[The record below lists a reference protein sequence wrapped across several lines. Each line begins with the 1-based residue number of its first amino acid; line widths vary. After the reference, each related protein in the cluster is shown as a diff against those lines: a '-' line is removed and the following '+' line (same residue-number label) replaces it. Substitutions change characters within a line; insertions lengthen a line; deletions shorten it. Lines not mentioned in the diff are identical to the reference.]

1 MNMSR
6 LAALCAILTLVSANA
21 PAQQS
26 GQTAPS
32 AVIPRGDKP
41 KEINAE
47 QLPSWLVT
55 FSNLT
60 KEDRQKYLQGF
71 ARAKQAF
78 QKGDWNGCILE
89 ITNCEIIF
97 NENPNSWNLR
107 LSCMIELKQL
117 EHADEYLEK
126 VKEALP
132 KDPLTLLNIANLHM
146 VRQEFQPCIN
156 ELTAI
161 IRNMPYDTEEEL
173 INIMRFRIML
183 CHLML
188 GHEDQ
193 AEDIIKE
200 LSPLDDTPLYYY
212 GKAALNIFHGK
223 RQDAMM
229 DVNSANNIFR
239 NSQAT
244 IPYQRGITA
253 SGLIDKYLP
262 EVSKSRKEA
271 EQQLEE
277 EKK

>member
-1 MNMSR
+1 MNTTR
-6 LAALCAILTLVSANA
+6 IAALCAVLAIIPANAQGQQPSPQNNPNTVVPRGEKGKEMNAEKLPAWLVS
-21 PAQQS
+21 
-26 GQTAPS
+26 
-32 AVIPRGDKP
+32 
-41 KEINAE
+41 
-47 QLPSWLVT
+47 
-55 FSNLT
+55 FSNLP
-60 KEDRQKYLQGF
+60 KADRQKYLQGF
-71 ARAKQAF
+71 ARAKEAF

-117 EHADEYLEK
+117 EHADEYLAK
-126 VKEALP
+126 VKQELP
-132 KDPLTLLNIANLHM
+132 KDPVTLLNIANLHM
-146 VRQEFQPCIN
+146 VRQEFQPCID
-156 ELTAI
+156 ELTRI

-193 AEDIIKE
+193 AEDIIKD

-212 GKAALNIFHGK
+212 GKAAINIYYGK

-229 DVNSANNIFR
+229 DVNSANNIFSK
-239 NSQAT
+239 NQAT
-244 IPYQRGITA
+244 VPYQRGITA

-262 EVSKSRKEA
+262 EVNKPKQEA
-271 EQQLEE
+271 EQ
-277 EKK
+277 K

>member
-1 MNMSR
+1 MNTTT
-6 LAALCAILTLVSANA
+6 LAALCAVLAIIPANAQGQQPSPQNNPNSVVPRGEKVKEMNAEKLPAWLVS
-21 PAQQS
+21 
-26 GQTAPS
+26 
-32 AVIPRGDKP
+32 
-41 KEINAE
+41 
-47 QLPSWLVT
+47 
-55 FSNLT
+55 FSNLP
-60 KEDRQKYLQGF
+60 KADRQKYLQGF
-71 ARAKQAF
+71 ARAKEAF

-126 VKEALP
+126 VKQELP
-132 KDPLTLLNIANLHM
+132 KDPVTLLNIANLHM
-146 VRQEFQPCIN
+146 VRQEFQPCID
-156 ELTAI
+156 ELTNI

-188 GHEDQ
+188 GHEDL
-193 AEDIIKE
+193 AEDIIKD

-212 GKAALNIFHGK
+212 GKAAINIYYGK

-229 DVNSANNIFR
+229 DVNSANNIFSK
-239 NSQAT
+239 NQAT
-244 IPYQRGITA
+244 VPYQRGITA

-262 EVSKSRKEA
+262 EVNKPRQEA
-271 EQQLEE
+271 EQ
-277 EKK
+277 K

>member
-1 MNMSR
+1 MNTTR
-6 LAALCAILTLVSANA
+6 IAALCAVLAIIPANAQGQQPSPQNNPNKVVPRGEKGKEMNAEKLPAWLVS
-21 PAQQS
+21 
-26 GQTAPS
+26 
-32 AVIPRGDKP
+32 
-41 KEINAE
+41 
-47 QLPSWLVT
+47 
-55 FSNLT
+55 FSNLP
-60 KEDRQKYLQGF
+60 KADRQKYLQGF
-71 ARAKQAF
+71 ARAKEAF

-126 VKEALP
+126 VKQELP
-132 KDPLTLLNIANLHM
+132 KDPVTLLNIANLHM

-156 ELTAI
+156 ELTNI

-193 AEDIIKE
+193 AEDIIKD

-212 GKAALNIFHGK
+212 GKAAINIYYGK

-229 DVNSANNIFR
+229 DVNSANNIFSK
-239 NSQAT
+239 NQAT
-244 IPYQRGITA
+244 VPYQRGITA

-262 EVSKSRKEA
+262 EVNKPKQEA
-271 EQQLEE
+271 EQ
-277 EKK
+277 K